1 LAGAIRPHGS
11 RLVSPKEGIKAG
23 AGRYYMRR
31 TSEAQTAD
39 ADMAL
44 AMLIVGLVT
53 VIMTALVGWGTPL
66 IFIPMAKGV
75 DDGQRDMRQR
85 K

>member
-1 LAGAIRPHGS
+1 MGPE
-11 RLVSPKEGIKAG
+11 LVSPKEGIKAG

-53 VIMTALVGWGTPL
+53 VIT
-66 IFIPMAKGV
+66 
-75 DDGQRDMRQR
+75 
-85 K
+85 